1 MLKLES
7 GGVVKLMLE
16 VATLIEDSEA
26 VEPVGAK
33 NEEVARVA
41 LQVPGE

>member
-1 MLKLES
+1 MFELEG
-7 GGVVKLMLE
+7 GGVVKLVLE
-16 VATLIEDSEA
+16 MATVIEDSEA

-33 NEEVARVA
+33 NEETARVA

>member
-1 MLKLES
+1 VLELES
-7 GGVVKLMLE
+7 GGVVKLVLE
-16 VATLIEDSEA
+16 VATVIEDSEA

-33 NEEVARVA
+33 NEETARVA